1 MVIIVKISAVHEKA
15 EDDRRQEENEE
26 KDVHEYDIGIVEGLV
41 YGVIPDNNVR
51 RGKAERAIKEC
62 IGANAEDADGKSC
75 LIHIIFLLYSGYTGE
90 QCGDNKSRKRTE
102 KDCEDHA
109 GNTKLDRTEI
119 ELSDGITEEQVADEG
134 SECGREH
141 GDVQIFADGLFGDQ
155 TIDQNAYK
163 GRPHIQKIETVKA
176 VGNDENVCR
185 EGLGIGSRSAEE
197 DHQIAGESAQRRVKK
212 GACQASQIEIV
223 RDQLG
228 GGRQNAE
235 EIRKKIFEFS
245 RIV

>member
-26 KDVHEYDIGIVEGLV
+26 KDIHEYDVRIVEGFV
-41 YGVIPDNNVR
+41 DGVISDNDVR
-51 RGKAERAIKEC
+51 RGKAERTVEQRVR
-62 IGANAEDADGKSC
+62 ANTEDTDGKPR
-75 LIHIIFLLYSGYTGE
+75 LIHIVALLYCRYTGE
-90 QCGDNKSRKRTE
+90 QRGNDKARKRAE
-102 KDCEDHA
+102 NDCEDHA
-109 GNTKLDRTEI
+109 GKAELDRSEV
-119 ELSDGITEEQVADEG
+119 ELSDGVTEKQVADEG
-134 SECGREH
+134 CERGGEH
-141 GDVQIFADGLFGDQ
+141 GDVQIFADGVLGDQ
-155 TIDQNAYK
+155 AIDQNAYE
-163 GRPHIQKIETVKA
+163 GRPHIQKIKSVKA
-176 VGNDENVCR
+176 VRNDENICR

-197 DHQIAGESAQRRVKK
+197 DHQIAGESAQRRIKK